1 MNKTMRIIGIATTV
15 VLVVLFLS
23 FSIVIVDETQ
33 YAVVIRF
40 GEIVKVI
47 TKPGL
52 AFKTPF
58 VDTVTKLDKRYTIY
72 DIPPE
77 RIITSDKKTLVI
89 DSYIIWRI
97 SDPKRFI
104 ESMRSESLALS
115 RLDDIVY
122 SGLRNSLAK
131 YDMDTIVTQEKNFL
145 KEVLSFSAS
154 NVKNF
159 GIEIVDV
166 RIKKTDLPI
175 ENRNAVFERMKSER
189 QSIAALIRA
198 EGEKEA
204 QRIRSEADK
213 KALIIQSQAQSDAEQ
228 IKGTGEASATKI
240 YSQAYS
246 QDPQFYKLWKTL
258 ESYGDIIPGSV
269 ILLDEE
275 MDILDYLK

>member
-58 VDTVTKLDKRYTIY
+58 VDTVTKLDRRYTIY

-131 YDMDTIVTQEKNFL
+131 YDMDTIVTQEKDFL
-145 KEVLSFSAS
+145 KEVLNFSAS
-154 NVKNF
+154 NVKTF

-166 RIKKTDLPI
+166 RIKKTDLPV

-246 QDPQFYKLWKTL
+246 QDPHFYKLWKTL

-275 MDILDYLK
+275 MDILNYLK

>member
-1 MNKTMRIIGIATTV
+1 MNKALQTIGIITTI

-23 FSIVIVDETQ
+23 FSIVVVDETQ
-33 YAVVIRF
+33 YAVIIRF
-40 GEIVKVI
+40 GEIVNII

-52 AFKTPF
+52 TFETPF

-122 SGLRNSLAK
+122 SGIRNSLAK
-131 YDMDTIVTQEKNFL
+131 YDMDTIVSQEKNFL
-145 KEVLSFSAS
+145 KEVLTFSAT
-154 NVKNF
+154 NVKDF

-204 QRIRSEADK
+204 QKIRSEADK

-228 IKGTGEASATKI
+228 IKGTGEASATGI

-269 ILLDEE
+269 ILLDDRME
-275 MDILDYLK
+275 ILDYLK

>member
-131 YDMDTIVTQEKNFL
+131 YDMDTIVTQEKDFL

-154 NVKNF
+154 NVKTF

>member
-1 MNKTMRIIGIATTV
+1 
-15 VLVVLFLS
+15 LFLS

-131 YDMDTIVTQEKNFL
+131 YDMDTIVTQEKDFL

-154 NVKNF
+154 NVKTF

>member
-131 YDMDTIVTQEKNFL
+131 YDMDTIVTQEKDFL

-154 NVKNF
+154 NVKTF

-213 KALIIQSQAQSDAEQ
+213 KALITQSQAQSDAEQ

>member
-1 MNKTMRIIGIATTV
+1 VKT
-15 VLVVLFLS
+15 
-23 FSIVIVDETQ
+23 
-33 YAVVIRF
+33 
-40 GEIVKVI
+40 
-47 TKPGL
+47 
-52 AFKTPF
+52 
-58 VDTVTKLDKRYTIY
+58 
-72 DIPPE
+72 
-77 RIITSDKKTLVI
+77 
-89 DSYIIWRI
+89 
-97 SDPKRFI
+97 
-104 ESMRSESLALS
+104 
-115 RLDDIVY
+115 
-122 SGLRNSLAK
+122 
-131 YDMDTIVTQEKNFL
+131 
-145 KEVLSFSAS
+145 
-154 NVKNF
+154 F

>member
-131 YDMDTIVTQEKNFL
+131 YDMDTIVTQEKDFL

>member
-1 MNKTMRIIGIATTV
+1 MSRTMRIIGITTTV
-15 VLVVLFLS
+15 LLVLLFLS

-33 YAVVIRF
+33 YAVIIRF
-40 GEIVKVI
+40 GEIIKVI

-131 YDMDTIVTQEKNFL
+131 YDMDTIVTQEKDFL

-166 RIKKTDLPI
+166 RIKKTDLPV

-269 ILLDEE
+269 ILLDEKME
-275 MDILDYLK
+275 ILNYLK

>member
-1 MNKTMRIIGIATTV
+1 MRIIGIATTV

-131 YDMDTIVTQEKNFL
+131 YDMDTIVTQEKDFL

-154 NVKNF
+154 NVKTF

>member
-1 MNKTMRIIGIATTV
+1 MSRTMRIIGITV
-15 VLVVLFLS
+15 TVLLVVLFLS

-33 YAVVIRF
+33 YAVIIRF
-40 GEIVKVI
+40 GEIIKVI

-131 YDMDTIVTQEKNFL
+131 YDMDTIVTQEKDFL

-154 NVKNF
+154 NVKTF

>member
-58 VDTVTKLDKRYTIY
+58 VDTVTKLDRRYTIY

-131 YDMDTIVTQEKNFL
+131 YDMDTIVTQEKDFL

-154 NVKNF
+154 NVKTF

-166 RIKKTDLPI
+166 RIKKTDLPV

-246 QDPQFYKLWKTL
+246 QDPHFYKLWKTL

>member
-1 MNKTMRIIGIATTV
+1 MNKTVRIVGIAV
-15 VLVVLFLS
+15 VIILAVLFLS
-23 FSIVIVDETQ
+23 FSIVVVDETQ

-58 VDTVTKLDKRYTIY
+58 VDTVTKLDRRYTIY

-131 YDMDTIVTQEKNFL
+131 YDMDTIVTQEKDFL
-145 KEVLSFSAS
+145 KEVLNFSAT

-166 RIKKTDLPI
+166 RVKKTDLPI

-204 QRIRSEADK
+204 QKIRSEADK

-228 IKGTGEASATKI
+228 IKGTGEASATRI

-246 QDPQFYKLWKTL
+246 QDPQFYELWKTL
-258 ESYGDIIPGSV
+258 ESYKDIIPGSV
-269 ILLDEE
+269 ILLDDN
-275 MDILDYLK
+275 MDILNYLK

>member
-58 VDTVTKLDKRYTIY
+58 VDTVTKLDRRYTIY

-131 YDMDTIVTQEKNFL
+131 YDMDTIVTQEKDFL

-154 NVKNF
+154 NVKTF

-166 RIKKTDLPI
+166 RIKKTDLPV

>member
-58 VDTVTKLDKRYTIY
+58 VDTVTKLDRRYTIY

-131 YDMDTIVTQEKNFL
+131 YDMDTIVTQEKDFL

-154 NVKNF
+154 NVKTF

-166 RIKKTDLPI
+166 RIKKTDLAV

-246 QDPQFYKLWKTL
+246 QDPHFYKLWKTL

-275 MDILDYLK
+275 MDILNYLK